1 MSSSAS
7 NINDTFFEGSYKTI
21 WKSLIPAGLTE
32 VETDFVMEVA
42 NLKKGDRVLDIMC
55 GYGRHAIDLAKRGV
69 SVTAVDNLKDYIKE
83 IENTAKEQLL
93 PIEPI
98 LSGAL
103 QVDLSGSYHAAICM
117 GNSFAFFNKE
127 DAVYLLKKVSAH
139 LKPGGILI
147 INSWMIA
154 EIAIKHFRERDW
166 IHVDDYK
173 YLLDY
178 KFLFR
183 PNRIASEQTI
193 LAKDGS
199 VEVIKGIDYIFSLD
213 ELEEMFQKA
222 GLRTQDLYGSPR
234 KKKFAIGDNRIYIVA
249 EKKK

>member
-1 MSSSAS
+1 MTTSTA
-7 NINDTFFEGSYKTI
+7 NINDVFFEGSYKNV

-32 VETDFVMEVA
+32 IEADFVMEVA

-55 GYGRHAIDLAKRGV
+55 GYGRHAIELAKKELTI
-69 SVTAVDNLKDYIKE
+69 TAVDNLKDYVEEIK
-83 IENTAKEQLL
+83 NTAKEQALA
-93 PIEPI
+93 IEPI

-103 QVDLSGSYHAAICM
+103 QVKLYGLYDAAICM

-127 DAVYLLKKVSAH
+127 DAVFLLKKISSH

-154 EIAIKHFRERDW
+154 EIAIKHFRARDW
-166 IHVDDYK
+166 IHVNDYK

-178 KFLFR
+178 KFLFQ
-183 PNRIASEQTI
+183 PNRIESEQTI

-199 VEVIKGIDYIFSLD
+199 TEVIKGIDYIFSLD
-213 ELEEMFQKA
+213 QLEEMFQEA
-222 GLRTQDLYGSPR
+222 GLTTQGLYGSPR
-234 KKKFAIGDNRIYIVA
+234 KKKFAIGDNRIYIVV
-249 EKKK
+249 EKK